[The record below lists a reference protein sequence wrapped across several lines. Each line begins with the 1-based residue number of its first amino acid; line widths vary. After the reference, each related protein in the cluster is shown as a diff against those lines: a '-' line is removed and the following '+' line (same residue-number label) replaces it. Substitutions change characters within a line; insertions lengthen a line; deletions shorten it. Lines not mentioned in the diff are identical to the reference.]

1 MNDRQAR
8 VLIVGL
14 ILWLLVAIFPP
25 RVMREAPVVQASR
38 GFLFSSALYLQ
49 QTYGSVT
56 GRGNSSTQYA
66 IDRDRLLIEWA
77 VFAMGLAIVFVA
89 CRTRSD
95 KKA

>member
-14 ILWLLVAIFPP
+14 TLWLLVALFPP
-25 RVMREAPVVQASR
+25 RVMKEAPVVQASR
-38 GFLFSSALYLQ
+38 GFLFSSALYLR
-49 QTYGSVT
+49 QTYDPVT
-56 GRGNSSTQYA
+56 KMGKSSTSYA
-66 IDRDRLLIEWA
+66 IDRDRLLLEWA
-77 VFAMGLAIVFVA
+77 AFAMGLAIVFVA